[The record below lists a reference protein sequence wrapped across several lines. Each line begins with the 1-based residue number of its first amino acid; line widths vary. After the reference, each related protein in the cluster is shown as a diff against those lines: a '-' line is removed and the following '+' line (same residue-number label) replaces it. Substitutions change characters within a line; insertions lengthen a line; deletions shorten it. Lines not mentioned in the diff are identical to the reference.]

1 MTNQVPPTGQPTGFS
16 VFGLTLV
23 EDLTSENPPPPPTH
37 QSTISSAS
45 GSHRLLPPPPL
56 DKDLAIPPASQ
67 PTTSSLAS
75 EARLSRTSSILHQT
89 SQAFWWT
96 ASLPGRAIKATLDK
110 GTTIAVNFLIK
121 AVAQKGVSLAAPP
134 APETPLKNLKDCL
147 LELRQKI
154 NLNISIDNSLR
165 EKAIAALTVFLKDH
179 KKYLTDC
186 YHPAALYFPEAL
198 NVQQLVDFQALLNAL
213 KKNQPLDKDKEGSFL
228 NSLCKFLENC
238 CQYQNNTHQKKLA
251 EQMVRKVTPNTS
263 PPTAPIAE
271 IPVNPLTRKKRA
283 RVPPPIEKPVPPN
296 NVPPIIETFDQLKS
310 LGFRIAL
317 ALLFLPKDII
327 QKKIDQSENL
337 AALIKKSNTALGPK
351 SPNEI
356 FQDLIYTE
364 IDNSNLNYFQKKWR
378 KTICWLL
385 APSVLFLFEHFLDQ
399 SQDVVLYLI
408 GLTPERRLDL
418 FVKMCIE
425 PGHGFIGWLQSKYKT
440 ISETENPGA
449 TVGQAIGSAIDHIK
463 LKDRH
468 GKDLTSK
475 DLISRLVSSLF
486 DRFAPSLNWS
496 KTGAAHFEQ
505 RGQDSKSP
513 FFSLW
518 FISLSYVSRA
528 INILTTPW
536 RWGLNRIT
544 QNILKGI
551 AVSQIHNI
559 ISDKDGTSLD
569 FGKLAL
575 NSIYKALHDKL
586 QKINRS
592 TKAEE
597 TEDSRRANAL
607 HQRGFVEKSVQD
619 SINKLVSDF
628 FLELLNIQGSNVHTL
643 QAKLSP
649 ANLLEQGKK
658 EVMEMAYARG
668 IQKATEEIIH
678 GLQIFLEDHTF
689 SAALL
694 EVLQDIHKQW
704 LCFNT
709 GETETNLASLEK
721 DFYVE
726 LKDAVT
732 NGIQTVITNKSD
744 PLKHVQK
751 EANLFIDGLDVDAQ
765 TFRTCFDSL
774 QNLTLTSL
782 KVLKQKR
789 DRYLI
794 DNFRRRC
801 EEAIKETNH
810 STQLQITY
818 TSGQFEALSEPICT
832 KINELVDLA
841 NKKKQIDDLNEDL
854 GQLLPPLENAITP
867 QLPNSATARYGQ
879 LQKILQKI
887 RTKTYPEPVQL
898 LISKLQDNFE
908 VWRTEAQKRD
918 NQTLINGTITT
929 LKRAIE
935 TVIGENTKKTKKLS
949 IEIDKKAQ
957 SAVKL
962 TDALVSWTR
971 ELNYFDCKSDKVEI
985 DPFSPVINYFGKET
999 LPKLILRKID
1009 NFVLF
1014 LGKNHHIKGILS
1026 FVIKAYLELPRRPPK
1041 EFKKIVDEVRQ
1052 RPSSS

>member
-1 MTNQVPPTGQPTGFS
+1 M
-16 VFGLTLV
+16 
-23 EDLTSENPPPPPTH
+23 
-37 QSTISSAS
+37 
-45 GSHRLLPPPPL
+45 
-56 DKDLAIPPASQ
+56 
-67 PTTSSLAS
+67 
-75 EARLSRTSSILHQT
+75 
-89 SQAFWWT
+89 
-96 ASLPGRAIKATLDK
+96 
-110 GTTIAVNFLIK
+110 AV
-121 AVAQKGVSLAAPP
+121 
-134 APETPLKNLKDCL
+134 
-147 LELRQKI
+147 
-154 NLNISIDNSLR
+154 
-165 EKAIAALTVFLKDH
+165 H
-179 KKYLTDC
+179 
-186 YHPAALYFPEAL
+186 
-198 NVQQLVDFQALLNAL
+198 
-213 KKNQPLDKDKEGSFL
+213 
-228 NSLCKFLENC
+228 C
-238 CQYQNNTHQKKLA
+238 CQYQNNAYQKKLA
-251 EQMVRKVTPNTS
+251 EQIVGKMV
-263 PPTAPIAE
+263 PTASSSIAPVAE
-271 IPVNPLTRKKRA
+271 ISVNPSTRKKRA
-283 RVPPPIEKPVPPN
+283 RLPPPIEKPVPAN

-317 ALLFLPKDII
+317 ALLFLPKDTI
-327 QKKIDQSENL
+327 QKKVDESGNL
-337 AALIKKSNTALGPK
+337 AALIKKSNTTLLGSK

-364 IDNSNLNYFQKKWR
+364 IDNSNLNYFQKKGR

-385 APSVLFLFEHFLDQ
+385 APSVLFLVEHFLEQ

-408 GLTPERRLDL
+408 GLTPEQRLDL

-486 DRFAPSLNWS
+486 DQFAPSLNWS

-528 INILTTPW
+528 VNILTTPW
-536 RWGLNRIT
+536 RWCLNGIT
-544 QNILKGI
+544 RKILKEI
-551 AVSQIHNI
+551 AVSQIHSI
-559 ISDKDGTSLD
+559 ISDKDGASLD

-592 TKAEE
+592 TKAAE
-597 TEDSRRANAL
+597 TENSRRANAL

-619 SINKLVSDF
+619 SINKLISD
-628 FLELLNIQGSNVHTL
+628 FLELLDIQGLNVHKL

-649 ANLLEQGKK
+649 ANLFEQGKK
-658 EVMEMAYARG
+658 EVIEAAYARG

-709 GETETNLASLEK
+709 GDTDTSLARLEN

-744 PLKHVQK
+744 PLKHIQK

-765 TFRTCFDSL
+765 TFKTCFDSL
-774 QNLTLTSL
+774 QNFTPTSL
-782 KVLKQKR
+782 KTLKQMR
-789 DRYLI
+789 DIYLT
-794 DNFRRRC
+794 DNFRRRR
-801 EEAIKETNH
+801 EKANKETNH

-818 TSGQFEALSEPICT
+818 TSDQFEALSKPICT
-832 KINELVDLA
+832 KIDELVDFA
-841 NKKKQIDDLNEDL
+841 NKKKQIDELNEDL
-854 GQLLPPLENAITP
+854 GQLLPPLESAITP
-867 QLPNSATARYGQ
+867 QPLNSATARYGP
-879 LQKILQKI
+879 LQKILQRI
-887 RTKTYPEPVQL
+887 VTRNYPESVQL
-898 LISKLQDNFE
+898 LISKLQGNFE
-908 VWRTEAQKRD
+908 AWRTEAQKRD

-929 LKRAIE
+929 LKSTIE
-935 TVIGENTKKTKKLS
+935 TAIKENTQKTNELSEKITKKA
-949 IEIDKKAQ
+949 K

-962 TDALVSWTR
+962 TNALVGWTGK
-971 ELNYFDCKSDKVEI
+971 LNYFDCKSDKVEI
-985 DPFSPVINYFGKET
+985 DPFSPAINYLAKEK
-999 LPKLILRKID
+999 LPRLILGKID
-1009 NFVLF
+1009 DFVLF

-1026 FVIKAYLELPRRPPK
+1026 FVIKAYLELPRSPPK
-1041 EFKKIVDEVRQ
+1041 EFKKIVYEVRQ
-1052 RPSSS
+1052 RPSSRGRLH

>member
-1 MTNQVPPTGQPTGFS
+1 MTQRVLPPS
-16 VFGLTLV
+16 VSAFGLTIIEPLP
-23 EDLTSENPPPPPTH
+23 SENHSPPPNH
-37 QSTISSAS
+37 QSTISSAL
-45 GSHRLLPPPPL
+45 GSPRLLPPPPL
-56 DKDLAIPPASQ
+56 VSDPIIPSADQ

-75 EARLSRTSSILHQT
+75 EAQLSRTRSILDQT
-89 SQAFWWT
+89 SQAFWQI
-96 ASLPGRAIKATLDK
+96 ASLPGRAKKAILDK
-110 GTTIAVNFLIK
+110 GTTIATGVILRT
-121 AVAQKGVSLAAPP
+121 AAQKVVSLAAPT
-134 APETPLKNLKDCL
+134 APETPLTNLKDCL
-147 LELRQKI
+147 VEIRQKI
-154 NLNISIDNSLR
+154 NLKISIDNPLR
-165 EKAIAALTVFLKDH
+165 EKAIAALTVFLEDH
-179 KKYLTDC
+179 KKYLADC
-186 YHPAALYFPEAL
+186 YHPAALCFPEQL
-198 NVQQLVDFQALLNAL
+198 DRQQHANFTALLNAL
-213 KKNQPLDKDKEGSFL
+213 KENRPLDKKEGFFL
-228 NSLCKFLENC
+228 NPLCEFLEKC
-238 CQYQNNTHQKKLA
+238 CQYQNNAHQKKLA
-251 EQMVRKVTPNTS
+251 DQIIEKVTPTATS
-263 PPTAPIAE
+263 PTAPIAE
-271 IPVNPLTRKKRA
+271 IPVNPSTRKKRV
-283 RVPPPIEKPVPPN
+283 RVPPPIEKPIPPN
-296 NVPPIIETFDQLKS
+296 NVPLIIKTFDQLKS
-310 LGFRIAL
+310 LGFRITL

-327 QKKIDQSENL
+327 QKKVNESGNL
-337 AALIKKSNTALGPK
+337 AALIKKSNITLGPK

-385 APSVLFLFEHFLDQ
+385 APSVLFLVEHFLDQ

-408 GLTPERRLDL
+408 GLTPEQRLDL

-425 PGHGFIGWLQSKYKT
+425 PGHGFIGWLQSEYKS
-440 ISETENPGA
+440 ISETGSLSGS
-449 TVGQAIGSAIDHIK
+449 VGKDIGNAIDHIK

-468 GKDLTSK
+468 GKDLTAK
-475 DLISRLVSSLF
+475 DLISRLVNSLF

-559 ISDKDGTSLD
+559 ISDKDGASLD

-619 SINKLVSDF
+619 SINKLISD
-628 FLELLNIQGSNVHTL
+628 FLELLDIQGLNVNTL

-649 ANLLEQGKK
+649 ANIYEQGKK
-658 EVMEMAYARG
+658 GVMEMAYDPG

-709 GETETNLASLEK
+709 GDTDTSLARLEN

-732 NGIQTVITNKSD
+732 KGIQTVITKKSD
-744 PLKHVQK
+744 PLKHIED
-751 EANLFIDGLDVDAQ
+751 EADLFIDGLDVDAQ
-765 TFRTCFDSL
+765 TFRTWFVSL
-774 QNLTLTSL
+774 QNFTSGSL
-782 KVLKQKR
+782 KALTQKR
-789 DRYLI
+789 DSYLT
-794 DNFRRRC
+794 DNFRRRR
-801 EEAIKETNH
+801 EKAIKETNH

-818 TSGQFEALSEPICT
+818 TSDQFKKLSEPICS
-832 KINELVDLA
+832 KIDKLTLLTNT
-841 NKKKQIDDLNEDL
+841 KKQIDDLNEDL
-854 GQLLPPLENAITP
+854 GQLLPPLESAITP
-867 QLPNSATARYGQ
+867 QPPNSATAHYGQ

-887 RTKTYPEPVQL
+887 ITRNYPESVQS
-898 LISKLQDNFE
+898 LILKLQGNFE
-908 VWRTEAQKRD
+908 VWRTEALQRD
-918 NQTLINGTITT
+918 NQTLINGTIIT

-935 TVIGENTKKTKKLS
+935 IVIRENTKKAKKLS
-949 IEIDKKAQ
+949 EKITKKAK

-971 ELNYFDCKSDKVEI
+971 ELNYFDCKPNKAEI
-985 DPFSPVINYFGKET
+985 DILSPVINYFGKEK
-999 LPKLILRKID
+999 LPDLILGKID
-1009 NFVLF
+1009 DFALF

-1026 FVIKAYLELPRRPPK
+1026 FVIKAYLELPRKPPK
-1041 EFKKIVDEVRQ
+1041 EFKRTVDEVRQ